1 MPIIYP
7 WGLIHEMVSIRL
19 HGSTISVSLQQPC
32 VCACLWSLSSDC
44 FIRVISWSM
53 SLSSHIYVWVLSFGN
68 LNEILVLPRGIAPSM
83 ELWWFLPLNPTLTSL
98 VLNLG
103 YVSLGASPSEGV
115 FQSSRILAQPTKS
128 WWHESHIERTSTI
141 KLMHCIIAVPY
152 TIPYASWLQ
161 HRISITSQELFNLRK
176 SVGIQYPSLSVSLIT
191 LSLLLVSAGL
201 F

>member
-1 MPIIYP
+1 MRAHSWDGVDPPTWKHDFRFSLTTVRLCMFMIP
-7 WGLIHEMVSIRL
+7 VLGLLYTSDLLINVSIKSHL
-19 HGSTISVSLQQPC
+19 
-32 VCACLWSLSSDC
+32 CLSPFFRESEW
-44 FIRVISWSM
+44 
-53 SLSSHIYVWVLSFGN
+53 
-68 LNEILVLPRGIAPSM
+68 EILVLPRGIAPSM
-83 ELWWFLPLNPTLTSL
+83 ELWWFSPLNPTLTSL